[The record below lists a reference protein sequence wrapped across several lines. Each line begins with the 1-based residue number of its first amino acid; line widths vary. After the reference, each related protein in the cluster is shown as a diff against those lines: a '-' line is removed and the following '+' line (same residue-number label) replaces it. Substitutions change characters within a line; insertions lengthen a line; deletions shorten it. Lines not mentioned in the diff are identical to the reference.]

1 MTSAM
6 NHLTSS
12 TKSSLPVV
20 LLRAE
25 GLAVL
30 ISAIAVYAHLRGN
43 AWLFV
48 LLLFTPDVFM
58 LGYLKNVQLGSIIYN
73 IGHTYLVPIVVL
85 AIALYAESFLGVQIA
100 IIWFAHI
107 GLDRLMGYGLK
118 YPTNFKDTHLQ
129 RV

>member
-1 MTSAM
+1 MTPAM
-6 NHLTSS
+6 TRPTSF
-12 TKSSLPVV
+12 TKPSLPVV
-20 LLRAE
+20 LLHAE

-73 IGHTYLVPIVVL
+73 IGHTYIVPIVVL
-85 AIALYAESFLGVQIA
+85 AIALYAESFLGVQIG